1 MIKRLRFQTEVSIE
15 KEKENDCLDRTSA
28 CQAVSLGGTLLSVV
42 MATSWSVA
50 ASDDETRKRAFNL
63 CEHAFC
69 LNFLECLSYVC
80 PEPVLVKRSFL
91 VQSAFSYR
99 SSPAPLTARPNVRP
113 VHCSSAW
120 MEGCRRRSPVENTG
134 F

>member
-28 CQAVSLGGTLLSVV
+28 RQAVSLGGTLLSVV

-63 CEHAFC
+63 
-69 LNFLECLSYVC
+69 
-80 PEPVLVKRSFL
+80 
-91 VQSAFSYR
+91 
-99 SSPAPLTARPNVRP
+99 
-113 VHCSSAW
+113 
-120 MEGCRRRSPVENTG
+120 
-134 F
+134 